1 MDIYLLGSSINN
13 KGKEF
18 TGICKNI
25 YRLTGLAI

>member
-18 TGICKNI
+18 ICKNI